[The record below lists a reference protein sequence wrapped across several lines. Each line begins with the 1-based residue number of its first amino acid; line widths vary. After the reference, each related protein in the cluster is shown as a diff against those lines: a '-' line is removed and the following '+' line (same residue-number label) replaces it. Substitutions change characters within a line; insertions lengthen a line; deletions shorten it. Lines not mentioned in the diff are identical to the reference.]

1 MASWKII
8 VNVILIVV
16 ILASTIGIF
25 ANYRKHKDDESISPE
40 DLKELRRSHFR
51 FAMFVAIWL
60 LYIHIGR
67 FFNW

>member
-1 MASWKII
+1 MPSWKII

-16 ILASTIGIF
+16 ILASTIGII

-40 DLKELRRSHFR
+40 ELKQLRRSHFR
-51 FAMFVAIWL
+51 LAMITALWL
-60 LYIHIGR
+60 LLNHVGR